1 VIGAV
6 VTSEGNVPLAGQAAI
21 ICEEVTRE
29 FAGETLPAVNRV
41 SFQVEAGSLIVL
53 LGPSG
58 CGKTTL
64 LKMINRLYEPTS
76 GRIYVNGVEIH
87 DRPATDLRRHIGYV
101 IQQVGLF
108 PHMTIAQNI
117 SVVPKLLQWDTA
129 KIKTRVQSL
138 MELVGLPLT
147 YLAKRPRQLS
157 GGEQQRVGL
166 ARALAADPPILLMD
180 EPFAAIDAIT
190 RERLQGE
197 LLRIHRQLR
206 KTILFV
212 THDVEEAFR
221 LADKIL
227 VMKEGKLVQTGT
239 PLEVITHPENQF
251 VRDLLGAE
259 NLIRRLSL
267 IPVRSVLD
275 MKRERAGQAVEV
287 VGAGASPV
295 VRPED
300 DLRTALSHL
309 LAGGLPALKV
319 VNSEGQPV
327 GEITLDD
334 LRLALFS
341 PNGQALAP

>member
-1 VIGAV
+1 
-6 VTSEGNVPLAGQAAI
+6 
-21 ICEEVTRE
+21 
-29 FAGETLPAVNRV
+29 
-41 SFQVEAGSLIVL
+41 
-53 LGPSG
+53 
-58 CGKTTL
+58 
-64 LKMINRLYEPTS
+64 MINRLYEPTS
-76 GRIYVNGVEIH
+76 GKIYVNGVEIH
-87 DRPATDLRRHIGYV
+87 DRPVTDLRRHIGYV

-117 SVVPKLLQWDTA
+117 SVVPKLLEWDAA
-129 KIKTRVQSL
+129 KINARVQSL
-138 MELVGLPLT
+138 MELVGLPPS
-147 YLAKRPRQLS
+147 YLSKRPRQLS

-197 LLRIHRQLR
+197 LLRIHRHVR

-227 VMKEGKLVQTGT
+227 VMKEGKLVQSGT

-267 IPVRSVLD
+267 IPVRLVLD
-275 MKRERAGQAVEV
+275 MQHDRAKQPIEV
-287 VGAGASPV
+287 AGAGASPV
-295 VRPED
+295 VHPED
-300 DLRTALSHL
+300 DLRTALSRL
-309 LAGGLPALKV
+309 LAGGVPALKV
-319 VNSEGQPV
+319 VNPDGEPL

-334 LRLALFS
+334 LRQALFN
-341 PNGQALAP
+341 PNGQALAS

>member
-1 VIGAV
+1 
-6 VTSEGNVPLAGQAAI
+6 
-21 ICEEVTRE
+21 
-29 FAGETLPAVNRV
+29 
-41 SFQVEAGSLIVL
+41 
-53 LGPSG
+53 
-58 CGKTTL
+58 
-64 LKMINRLYEPTS
+64 
-76 GRIYVNGVEIH
+76 
-87 DRPATDLRRHIGYV
+87 
-101 IQQVGLF
+101 
-108 PHMTIAQNI
+108 MTIAQNI
-117 SVVPKLLQWDTA
+117 SVVPKLLEWDAA
-129 KIKTRVQSL
+129 KINARVQSL
-138 MELVGLPLT
+138 MELVGLPPA
-147 YLAKRPRQLS
+147 YLSKRPRQLS

-197 LLRIHRQLR
+197 LLRIHRQVR

-227 VMKEGKLVQTGT
+227 VMKEGKLVQSGT

-267 IPVRSVLD
+267 IPVRLVLNMQHD
-275 MKRERAGQAVEV
+275 RARQQIEV

-295 VRPED
+295 VHPED
-300 DLRTALSHL
+300 DLRTALSRL
-309 LAGGLPALKV
+309 LAGGVPALKV
-319 VNSEGQPV
+319 VNSDGQPL

-341 PNGQALAP
+341 PNGQALAS